1 MTWKEGQP
9 KPSGAG
15 AGAGGEEWEVIKEDE
30 VREAR
35 EEASTSTV
43 GTQGQEGESRS
54 SIDLKRKTLER
65 NESSILQP
73 EEPVKKAKEIP
84 SVRSCPS
91 LFSITLTFAAFP
103 STNSLLS
110 PVAV

>member
-9 KPSGAG
+9 KPS
-15 AGAGGEEWEVIKEDE
+15 GAGGEEWEVIKEDE

-35 EEASTSTV
+35 EEASTSTI

-54 SIDLKRKTLER
+54 STDLKRKTLER
-65 NESSILQP
+65 NESSILHS
-73 EEPVKKAKEIP
+73 EEAVKKAKEIP

-91 LFSITLTFAAFP
+91 LFSITFTFASFSLSDP
-103 STNSLLS
+103 CSLST
-110 PVAV
+110 AV